1 MGLTK
6 PRAHQL
12 QDIDYKQTA
21 RAVTTSNITLSGGA
35 PATVDG
41 VSLAL
46 RDRILVTGQST
57 GSENGIYY
65 VTTVGA
71 GSNGTWARSLDA
83 DATGEVSAGMI
94 IMVTEGTTYAD
105 TQWKLT
111 TDDPIT
117 IGSTSLTFVRNGNA
131 AYGTFAVSGEDSI
144 VADTIGDT
152 LTLVAG
158 TNLALTTNAS
168 TDTLTITPSLTP
180 SLTSLTAAGLSYPT
194 SDGTADQVLVTDGA
208 GTLSFADASGGGA
221 TVSSDTSTNTNFLLY
236 FASTTTGA
244 LTAVKQDSGLTY
256 NPSTGLL
263 TSAAFSG
270 SGASLTA
277 LNGSNISTGTV
288 AAARVATLNQNT
300 TGTAGGLSSAV
311 TVQLSGDVTGSATF
325 TSAGDT
331 ASITTTIAANSVAL
345 GTDTTG
351 NYVGTITGGT
361 GISSSGATTGEGV
374 AHTLSID
381 STVAT
386 LTGSQT
392 LTNKT
397 LTSPVISTISNTGTL
412 TLPTSTGTIALTSD
426 IPTNNN
432 QLTNGAGYTTNVG
445 DITGVTAGVGLSG
458 GGSSGSVTLTVD
470 LSELTDMTGGMVGT
484 DEFIVLDAGADRR
497 KAANEIG
504 LSIFNNDSG
513 FTTNTGTVTSV
524 SGGTGLSGTVTSSGS
539 LSIDSTVATLT
550 GSQTLTNKTLTAPV
564 ISSITNTG
572 TLTLPTSTGTVALT
586 SDIPTNNNQLTNGA
600 GYTTNVGDIT
610 NVSVSGTGLSG
621 GGASGSVTI
630 TSNATSANTGST
642 IVARDGSGN
651 FSAGVITATAT
662 QARYA
667 DLAEKYTSDQ
677 DYEPGT
683 IVELGG
689 EYEITQ
695 TRRTRSTA
703 IAGVV
708 STDPAYLMNSDSE
721 GISVALIG
729 RVPCKVVGKV
739 RKGDLLISSDEP
751 GHAQAYKDM
760 HNPPTGSVIGKAIE
774 SKDNEETGVIEV
786 LVGRL

>member
-1 MGLTK
+1 VELTG
-6 PRAHQL
+6 P
-12 QDIDYKQTA
+12 
-21 RAVTTSNITLSGGA
+21 
-35 PATVDG
+35 
-41 VSLAL
+41 
-46 RDRILVTGQST
+46 
-57 GSENGIYY
+57 
-65 VTTVGA
+65 
-71 GSNGTWARSLDA
+71 
-83 DATGEVSAGMI
+83 
-94 IMVTEGTTYAD
+94 
-105 TQWKLT
+105 
-111 TDDPIT
+111 
-117 IGSTSLTFVRNGNA
+117 
-131 AYGTFAVSGEDSI
+131 
-144 VADTIGDT
+144 
-152 LTLVAG
+152 
-158 TNLALTTNAS
+158 
-168 TDTLTITPSLTP
+168 
-180 SLTSLTAAGLSYPT
+180 
-194 SDGTADQVLVTDGA
+194 
-208 GTLSFADASGGGA
+208 
-221 TVSSDTSTNTNFLLY
+221 
-236 FASTTTGA
+236 
-244 LTAVKQDSGLTY
+244 
-256 NPSTGLL
+256 
-263 TSAAFSG
+263 
-270 SGASLTA
+270 
-277 LNGSNISTGTV
+277 
-288 AAARVATLNQNT
+288 
-300 TGTAGGLSSAV
+300 
-311 TVQLSGDVTGSATF
+311 VTGSATF

-331 ASITTTIAANSVAL
+331 ASIATTLTADPVITLTGAVTGSATMTNLGNVSITTTATSDPTITLTGDVTGSGTMTNLGNVSFATTIAANSVAL

-361 GISSSGATTGEGV
+361 GINSSGATSGEGV

-412 TLPTSTGTIALTSD
+412 TLPTSTGTVALTSD

-504 LSIFNNDSG
+504 LSIFSNDAG
-513 FTTNTGTVTSV
+513 FTTNT
-524 SGGTGLSGTVTSSGS
+524 
-539 LSIDSTVATLT
+539 
-550 GSQTLTNKTLTAPV
+550 
-564 ISSITNTG
+564 
-572 TLTLPTSTGTVALT
+572 
-586 SDIPTNNNQLTNGA
+586 
-600 GYTTNVGDIT
+600 GDIT

-630 TSNATSANTGST
+630 TSNATNANTGST

-662 QARYA
+662 AARYA

-683 IVELGG
+683 VVELGG
-689 EYEITQ
+689 EYEVTQ
-695 TRRTRSTA
+695 TRRSRSTA

-708 STDPAYLMNSDSE
+708 STDPAYLMNNDLD

-729 RVPCKVVGKV
+729 RVPCKVVGTV
-739 RKGDLLISSDEP
+739 RKGDMLISSDEP
-751 GHAQAYKDM
+751 GHAQAYKDI

-774 SKDNEETGVIEV
+774 NKDNDGTGVIEV